1 MRVKV
6 AKIVGAANDKAWS
19 QVHEFKPEGEK
30 LKTHGQLVAALAFK
44 AKKEGVEI
52 SSFGTEIITRLQ
64 EIYYSNESQG
74 ILKKLSQTMESLGA
88 EFFNEVELSI
98 VMMVIWNDFLYAGRN
113 GGGQVFLK
121 RDGALVG
128 LLTGKPEEVTVVS
141 GKLKEGDELIG
152 GTSQFY
158 RIITEGVL
166 RSALD
171 QAELGQTTESL
182 GAVVHGHE
190 KNSQAAAVLLRL
202 EEEEE
207 IKEEVIEEEKPGKE
221 REEGEDERKGLGL
234 ITGKARRGL
243 REIVTGLEG
252 VVKKALGKGRIGEV
266 RMKQAIGGRKRQ
278 RSAATVAMVLVVVFG
293 LSVFLA
299 GRKRQKTKQETEYQ
313 AVLEEVRYKYEEAM
327 ELKELNPLRAKSL
340 LKDGQ
345 ERLESYREGEGEL
358 SKELEDWLAKIEGG
372 LNQVQREYELESADE
387 WFDFDLVKEGFR
399 GSDWEVEEN
408 ELLVWD
414 EEKKTVVL
422 IDLESKASR
431 IVVGGEKV
439 KGGRLVGLAGERG
452 MVVDDDLVTVV
463 EIEDGEVVNEI
474 GADEWGKIV
483 DGVGFGG
490 NLYLLDGVEEGQI
503 WKYLGV
509 KSGLSS
515 KRGYLKG
522 ESYDLSE
529 AVSMA
534 IDGSVWVLFSDGTII
549 KYTRGQKDAFVVA
562 GLDQLFEEPK
572 KIFTSPEVEN
582 LYVLDHKQTRVVVI
596 NKTGEYK
603 AQYIWPG
610 MAGVKDVVVSEEL
623 GKMFLLT
630 GEKVFTIELR

>member
-6 AKIVGAANDKAWS
+6 AKIVGAADDKAWS

-64 EIYYSNESQG
+64 EIYYSNESQS

-88 EFFNEVELSI
+88 EFFNEVELLI
-98 VMMVIWNDFLYAGRN
+98 VMMVVWNDFLYAGRI
-113 GGGQVFLK
+113 GGGQVFLR

-128 LLTGKPEEVTVVS
+128 LLTGKPEEATVVS
-141 GKLKEGDELIG
+141 GKLKEGDELVG

-171 QAELGQTTESL
+171 QVELGQTTESL

-207 IKEEVIEEEKPGKE
+207 IKEEVEKE
-221 REEGEDERKGLGL
+221 REEEDERKGLGL
-234 ITGKARRGL
+234 IAGKVRKGL

-252 VVKKALGKGRIGEV
+252 VVKKALGKRRIGEV

-299 GRKRQKTKQETEYQ
+299 GRKRQKAKQETEYQ
-313 AVLEEVRYKYEEAM
+313 VVLEEVRYKYEEAM

-345 ERLESYREGEGEL
+345 ERLKSYREEEGEL

-463 EIEDGEVVNEI
+463 EMEDGEVVDEI

-562 GLDQLFEEPK
+562 GLDQSFEEPK

-596 NKTGEYK
+596 SKTGEYK